1 MREIAKQSHI
11 FRLPR
16 PHNIWARNDKIIM
29 KIHNTLSGKKEVFN
43 PINKDFV
50 GLYTCGPTVYNYAH
64 IGNLRTYIF
73 EDILKR
79 VLLYNNYNVNHVMNI
94 TDVGHLTSDEDE
106 GEDKMDLA
114 VKREEKTPEQIADFY
129 ANAFKEDISKLNI
142 LQPDIWCKATEHVAD
157 MIRLIQRIEKNG
169 YSYIGKNGNV
179 YFDTSKFADYG
190 KFAGLD
196 LENLKA
202 VSRTEIDKEKKH
214 PRDFVL
220 WFSTKGSKFQGHIL
234 KWTSPWGEG
243 WPGWHI
249 ECSAMSIKYLGE
261 TFDIHCGGIDHIPI
275 HHTNEIAQSEA
286 ATGKK
291 WVNYWLHGEFLIM
304 KQGKMAKS
312 AGNFVTLKTLM
323 DLKYDPLAFRCMCLN
338 THYKKKMNFD
348 LEGLKSAQNA
358 LSTLKE
364 NIRLLKE
371 EKSAHPPLKQWRT
384 DRAKQE
390 NITGYKEK
398 FLEAINDDLNMPKA
412 LEVVWKLVREEQDI
426 SNKDKF
432 EILTQFNKVLGLDL
446 SKTQAPIEISQ
457 EITDLINK
465 REEYRKQ
472 KNWAKADQMRDKLL
486 EKGIVLLDTA
496 QGVVWKKK
504 Q

>member
-1 MREIAKQSHI
+1 
-11 FRLPR
+11 
-16 PHNIWARNDKIIM
+16 M
-29 KIHNTLSGKKEVFN
+29 KVYNTLSRKKEVFE
-43 PINKDFV
+43 PINKQQV

-79 VLLYNNYNVNHVMNI
+79 VLLYNDYKIKHVMNI

-129 ANAFKEDISKLNI
+129 TNAFKEDISKLNI
-142 LQPDIWCKATEHVAD
+142 LQPDIWCKATDHVSD
-157 MIRLIQRIEKNG
+157 MIKLIQQIEKNG

-202 VSRTEIDKEKKH
+202 IARTEIDEEKKH

-220 WFSTKGSKFQGHIL
+220 WFSTKGSKFKGHIL
-234 KWTSPWGEG
+234 KWNSPWGEG

-261 TFDIHCGGIDHIPI
+261 TFDIHCGGVDHISI
-275 HHTNEIAQSEA
+275 HHTNEVAQAEA

-312 AGNFVTLKTLM
+312 AGNFVTLETLT
-323 DLKYDPLAFRCMCLN
+323 KQNYDPLDFRYMCLN
-338 THYKKKMNFD
+338 TQYRKKMNFD
-348 LEGLKSAQNA
+348 WEGLSSAQSA

-364 NIRLLKE
+364 NIRTLKE
-371 EKSAHPPLKQWRT
+371 TVSAKT
-384 DRAKQE
+384 KQE
-390 NITGYKEK
+390 KTADYKEK
-398 FLEAINDDLNMPKA
+398 FIEAVNDDLNMPRA
-412 LEVVWKLVREEQDI
+412 LEVVWKLIREEKDI
-426 SNKDKF
+426 SNQDKYKLLIEF
-432 EILTQFNKVLGLDL
+432 DKVLGLDL
-446 SKTQAPIEISQ
+446 EKTESATKISQ

-465 REEYRKQ
+465 REAFRKQ
-472 KNWAKADQMRDKLL
+472 KNWAKADEMRDKLL
-486 EKGIVLLDTA
+486 EKGIVLQDTA
-496 QGVVWKKK
+496 QGVVWRKKG
-504 Q
+504 